1 MTWESLQRAFEQSP
15 LRQRGVKLPRPGTQ
29 AGEVL
34 RYLFEHKGNVVQK
47 AECERVVCARLGIPT
62 KDLQDL
68 RHLGKQRGFD
78 ILQGGSLHEGKKL
91 KRGQYVLRG
100 LVRTNDFW
108 SIKRRDANDL
118 DFVALKS
125 KYNNACASCGA
136 KEGRPHR
143 YTGQIVVL
151 EKGHMDPSQPMTAN
165 NIIPQCPYCNKVA
178 GDKWVWDKMGFP
190 KYMTMEGL
198 MSHSEEVLRQ
208 FHQKLE
214 ERFNG

>member
-1 MTWESLQRAFEQSP
+1 MTWKSLRIAFEKSP
-15 LRQRGVKLPRPGTQ
+15 LPRKGVKLPRPGTQ

-47 AECERVVCARLGIPT
+47 ADCERVVCARLGIPT
-62 KDLQDL
+62 KDIQDL

-108 SIKRRDANDL
+108 SIKRRDENDL

-151 EKGHMDPSQPMTAN
+151 EKGHMDPSQSMSAA

-178 GDKWVWDKMGFP
+178 GDKWIWDPMGFP
-190 KYMTMEGL
+190 KYMTTAGL
-198 MSHSEEVLRQ
+198 MSHTEEQQLEWLRILKDK
-208 FHQKLE
+208 HE
-214 ERFNG
+214 

>member
-1 MTWESLQRAFEQSP
+1 MTWKSLRIAFEQSP
-15 LRQRGVKLPRPGTQ
+15 LSHKGVRLPTPGSQ

-34 RYLFEHKGNVVQK
+34 RYLFEHKGKVVQK

-62 KDLQDL
+62 KDIQDM

-78 ILQGGSLHEGKKL
+78 IIQGGYMYKGQKL
-91 KRGQYVLRG
+91 KRGQYVFRG

-108 SIKRRDANDL
+108 SIKRRDESDL
-118 DFVALKS
+118 DFVTLKS
-125 KYNNACASCGA
+125 KFNNACASCGA
-136 KEGRPHR
+136 KESRPHR

-151 EKGHMDPSQPMTAN
+151 EKGHMDPSQPMTAT

-190 KYMTMEGL
+190 KYMTEEGL
-198 MSHSEEVLRQ
+198 LSHSEQQQLAFFKILKE
-208 FHQKLE
+208 KYDE
-214 ERFNG
+214 